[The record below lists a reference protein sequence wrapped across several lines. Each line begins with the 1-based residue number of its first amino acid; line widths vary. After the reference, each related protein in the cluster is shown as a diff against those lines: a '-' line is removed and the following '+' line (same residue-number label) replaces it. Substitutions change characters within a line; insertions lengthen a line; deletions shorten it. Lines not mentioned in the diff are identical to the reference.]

1 MAINA
6 PSRVE
11 TPKVGTG
18 PLNGANTAT
27 LIGPCLPQGLPGR
40 RGLAGSQQN
49 RASHKTQY
57 QNTLRHLLIL
67 LSDHFVFEMWL

>member
-11 TPKVGTG
+11 TPKVGKG

-27 LIGPCLPQGLPGR
+27 LIGPASA
-40 RGLAGSQQN
+40 AGAAGAAAGWQEAN
-49 RASHKTQY
+49 KTAASK
-57 QNTLRHLLIL
+57 NTDTKIRFDI
-67 LSDHFVFEMWL
+67 F